1 MSGTQLLMWAMALG
15 AFALC
20 IRRGD
25 ASGRRALQDT
35 GQGLIRVLPVIVVA
49 LPMAGFLA
57 ELIPDRLAQQ
67 WLGEESGLTGIVIAS
82 AAGGLVPGGPF
93 VSFPLV
99 LTFSKA
105 GAGTAQMVALISGWA
120 IYGVHRVITW
130 EWPVL
135 GLRFVALRVISGLAL
150 PVLAGIAAQ
159 FLLPLFP
166 GALALH

>member
-1 MSGTQLLMWAMALG
+1 MGATQLFMWALALG

-20 IRRGD
+20 VFRAD
-25 ASGRRALQDT
+25 ASGRRAVQDT
-35 GQGLIRVLPVIVVA
+35 FQGLTRVLPVIVVA

-57 ELIPDRLAQQ
+57 ELIPDQLAQR
-67 WLGEESGLTGIVIAS
+67 WLGEDSGLTGIVIAS
-82 AAGGLVPGGPF
+82 AAGGLIPGGPF

-120 IYGVHRVITW
+120 IYGIHRVITW

-135 GLRFVALRVISGLAL
+135 GFRFVALRVISGLAL

-166 GALALH
+166 GALVPH